1 MHHKS
6 CVSRDH
12 LAVVLHYITFT
23 VTAKRY
29 YYGHL
34 TIFTTTAEVAPWT
47 QAGVARGVS
56 LARRPVD
63 TRTTTARRRF
73 CE

>member
-1 MHHKS
+1 MHS
-6 CVSRDH
+6 S
-12 LAVVLHYITFT
+12 ITLPSPL
-23 VTAKRY
+23 KRY

-34 TIFTTTAEVAPWT
+34 TIVTTTAEVAPWT